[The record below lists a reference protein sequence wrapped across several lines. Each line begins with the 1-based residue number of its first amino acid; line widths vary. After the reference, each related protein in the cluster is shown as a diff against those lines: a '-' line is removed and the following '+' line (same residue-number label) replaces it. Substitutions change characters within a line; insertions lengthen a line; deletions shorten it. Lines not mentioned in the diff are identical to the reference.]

1 MNWLS
6 IVFIVL
12 IVAYCGYQL
21 FMFIRDL
28 VRKIK
33 ERRSKKVDN
42 DDNSCKF
49 FDEDVNND
57 KHSE

>member
-6 IVFIVL
+6 FVFIIL

-42 DDNSCKF
+42 DDNNCKF
-49 FDEDVNND
+49 FDEDVNNG
-57 KHSE
+57 